1 MCDFS
6 KITVGA
12 REALNNSSHEDCA
25 NEILALRQSIDNID
39 NAVIALLTE
48 RFKCTEKVGVIK
60 ARNHISPEDKV
71 REKSQIIRL
80 KEVAKNAGLSEDI
93 ALQYHN
99 FVVTEAKRRHKEIAN
114 SDNQE
119 NSENSTSC

>member
-39 NAVIALLTE
+39 NAVIALLAE

-60 ARNHISPEDKV
+60 SRNHISPEDKV

-119 NSENSTSC
+119 K